1 MQPQGRAET
10 GEPTP
15 AAGLPGRSEGSTI
28 AVTGRPGRVQ
38 PAAAVTQP
46 AVRRVGSVSR
56 NMSIALLGNAFPPLV
71 ALFSGPILAQAL
83 GVEGRGAV
91 AAATAPL
98 ALVVTLAT
106 FGIPEAVTW
115 VVARNPGL
123 ARNTAGRGML
133 LLTIAGLLAMAA
145 VAVSAPWLSGGSA
158 QVTQLIL
165 VAGLAIVPNLLVG
178 VLRGVA
184 SATQTWRLVAIE
196 RILTSSLRLLVII
209 PFWLTDTLTPLVATI
224 TVAAMPVAGALVYIG
239 RMRSLPARAAE
250 VPPVAHTR
258 GLLGYGM
265 RVWIGAISGILLSRI
280 DQVLMTPLA
289 GTYQLG
295 LYVVAVS
302 VSELPLIIH
311 QAVRDVTF
319 VNESAES
326 VDDRLSASARIS
338 TLLSGLAAL
347 FLGVTMLWWLPFLFG
362 EDFREALPVAAVL
375 LAAVVLNTPG
385 SIAGS
390 GLSGRGRP
398 GLRSAS
404 LTVACLVNIGLLLVL
419 APVLGAMGA
428 ALATLVGNVISSN
441 LNLVFLARVFGINPL
456 AFYGLRRAD
465 LATLARYLRRIT
477 HRLARRGR

>member
-1 MQPQGRAET
+1 VTRRPARLR
-10 GEPTP
+10 P
-15 AAGLPGRSEGSTI
+15 AAPPPIPL
-28 AVTGRPGRVQ
+28 
-38 PAAAVTQP
+38 
-46 AVRRVGSVSR
+46 VRRAGSVSR

-106 FGIPEAVTW
+106 FGVPEAVTW
-115 VVARNPGL
+115 VVARHPHL
-123 ARNTAGRGML
+123 ARNVAGRGVL
-133 LLTIAGLLAMAA
+133 LLTVAGLLAMAA

-178 VLRGVA
+178 VLRGIA

-196 RILTSSLRLLVII
+196 RILTSSLRLAVLI
-209 PFWLTDTLTPLVATI
+209 PFWLTGTLTPLVATI
-224 TVAAMPVAGALVYIG
+224 TVGAMPVAGALVYIG
-239 RMRSLPARAAE
+239 RMRTLAPRARDL
-250 VPPVAHTR
+250 PPVARTS

-326 VDDRLSASARIS
+326 VDDRLSSSARIS

-362 EDFREALPVAAVL
+362 EDFRPALPVAAVL

-398 GLRSAS
+398 GLRSVS
-404 LTVACLVNIGLLLVL
+404 LTVACLINIALLVL
-419 APVLGAMGA
+419 LSPVLGALGA
-428 ALATLVGNVISSN
+428 ALATLAGNLISSN
-441 LNLVFLARVFGINPL
+441 LNLFFLARVFGMSPL
-456 AFYGLRRAD
+456 AFYGLRRSD
-465 LATLARYLRRIT
+465 LATLARFGRRFIS
-477 HRLARRGR
+477 RLTRRAS

>member
-1 MQPQGRAET
+1 
-10 GEPTP
+10 
-15 AAGLPGRSEGSTI
+15 
-28 AVTGRPGRVQ
+28 
-38 PAAAVTQP
+38 
-46 AVRRVGSVSR
+46 
-56 NMSIALLGNAFPPLV
+56 MSIALLGNAFPPLV

-115 VVARNPGL
+115 VVARSPKL
-123 ARNTAGRGML
+123 ARNAAGRGL
-133 LLTIAGLLAMAA
+133 VLLTIAGFLAMGA
-145 VAVSAPWLSGGSA
+145 VAATSGWLSGNDPEVA
-158 QVTQLIL
+158 QLIL

-184 SATQTWRLVAIE
+184 AATQTWRLVAIE
-196 RILTSSLRLLVII
+196 RILTSSLRLLVLI
-209 PFWLTDTLTPLVATI
+209 PFWLTGTLTPLVATI

-239 RMRSLPARAAE
+239 RMRSLPERSPE
-250 VPPVAHTR
+250 VPAVAR
-258 GLLGYGM
+258 VSGLLGYGT

-280 DQVLMTPLA
+280 DQVVMTPFA

-338 TLLSGLAAL
+338 TLLSGSAAL

-362 EDFREALPVAAVL
+362 EDFRDALPVAAVL
-375 LAAVVLNTPG
+375 LTAVVLNTPG
-385 SIAGS
+385 SIGGS

-398 GLRSAS
+398 GLRSIS
-404 LTVACLVNIGLLLVL
+404 LTVACVVNIGLLVLL
-419 APVLGAMGA
+419 APSLGAMGA
-428 ALATLVGNVISSN
+428 ALATLAGNLISSN

-456 AFYGLRRAD
+456 AFYGLRRTD
-465 LATLARYLRRIT
+465 LATLARFAR
-477 HRLARRGR
+477 RLAASLPGRAR

>member
-1 MQPQGRAET
+1 M
-10 GEPTP
+10 
-15 AAGLPGRSEGSTI
+15 
-28 AVTGRPGRVQ
+28 
-38 PAAAVTQP
+38 
-46 AVRRVGSVSR
+46 SR

-106 FGIPEAVTW
+106 FGVPEAVTW
-115 VVARNPGL
+115 VVARNPHL
-123 ARNTAGRGML
+123 ARNAAARGVL
-133 LLTIAGLLAMAA
+133 LLTVAGLLAMAA
-145 VAVSAPWLSGGSA
+145 VAVSAPWLSGGSP
-158 QVTQLIL
+158 QVAQLIL

-196 RILTSSLRLLVII
+196 RILTSSLRLLVLI
-209 PFWLTDTLTPLVATI
+209 PFWLTGTLTPLVATI
-224 TVAAMPVAGALVYIG
+224 TVAAMPVVGALVYIG
-239 RMRSLPARAAE
+239 RMRTLPPRARDL
-250 VPPVAHTR
+250 PPVARTS

-362 EDFREALPVAAVL
+362 EDFRPALPVAAVL
-375 LAAVVLNTPG
+375 LGAVVLGTPG

-398 GLRSAS
+398 GLRSVS
-404 LTVACLVNIGLLLVL
+404 LTVACVVNIVLLVVL
-419 APVLGAMGA
+419 SPVLGAMGA
-428 ALATLVGNVISSN
+428 ALATLAGNLISSN
-441 LNLVFLARVFGINPL
+441 LNLLFLARVFGISPL
-456 AFYGLRRAD
+456 TFYGLRRRD
-465 LATLARYLRRIT
+465 LATLARFLRRST
-477 HRLARRGR
+477 SRFTRRA